1 VRSTSL
7 STLAHGTT
15 NNSAPSHS
23 LVPEAETLL
32 FLAHAASSAAPQP
45 DSEGTFAGRGGAMA
59 SGAASPQAPVRYGRV
74 SVDDWSSARLCDVG
88 NLLLGMI
95 LFFSPWLFG
104 LSTGAQ
110 WQTASTVGI
119 LIAVLSVAALAAFAI
134 WEEWLNLIVGLW
146 LIASPWLLGF
156 QGSSALAADV
166 SLGAVVAVLANPV
179 PTVPVSSALNV
190 ASTAVAALVTAD
202 RAALASHGPEL

>member
-1 VRSTSL
+1 
-7 STLAHGTT
+7 
-15 NNSAPSHS
+15 
-23 LVPEAETLL
+23 
-32 FLAHAASSAAPQP
+32 
-45 DSEGTFAGRGGAMA
+45 
-59 SGAASPQAPVRYGRV
+59 
-74 SVDDWSSARLCDVG
+74 
-88 NLLLGMI
+88 MI

-156 QGSSALAADV
+156 QDSSAMAVDV
-166 SLGAVVAVLANPV
+166 SIGAVVAIL
-179 PTVPVSSALNV
+179 
-190 ASTAVAALVTAD
+190 AALELWLTQDAQPRFTASRETAPACRRRPGD
-202 RAALASHGPEL
+202 EARP